1 MSHRYPVPSPCG
13 THHLKR
19 AGEAAYERRFEK
31 VMKFHAPGLAP
42 VHDRDLAWH
51 IHVDG
56 SDAYERRFKQTFGFY
71 EGLAAV
77 ESEDGWHHIT
87 ESGKDL
93 YATRYAWCGN
103 FQEGRCTVRDRDGSY
118 HHITSAG
125 QEAYPTRWRY
135 AGDFR
140 DGVAV
145 VQREDG
151 RSTHMDADGRLLHGH
166 WFLDLDVF
174 HKGFARARD
183 DDGWMHVDMKGVPI
197 YERRFLMVEP
207 FYNRC
212 ARVEQHDGAL
222 VLIDECGEAL
232 QLLRPPRRS
241 EFAGLSAD
249 MVGYWK
255 THAISTAVQLGVADA
270 LPGATTTVAD
280 LCSLKENGAY
290 RLLRAM
296 GELGLVE
303 KKNEVWRLTSR
314 GEFLRKDHP
323 LTLSDAATEYAG
335 RLHDPWLH
343 LPDALRRDSDWCP
356 PKVFED
362 VAASDVASCA
372 GHHRML
378 RSYARHDYPSVCRV
392 LGLKGTERIIDAGGG
407 LGVLARFIREL
418 HPQVQVTV
426 LERPE
431 VVALGKQTHADV
443 SWHAASLFES
453 WGLSADAV
461 LLSRILHDWG
471 DAEALQ
477 ILKRAREV
485 LGEGGRVFLVEMLM
499 SEHGFSG
506 ALCDLHLLAVTG
518 GKERTV
524 GEYQALLSQ
533 AGFHLD
539 EVRNLPALPSVLIA
553 RSL

>member
-13 THHLKR
+13 THHLKP
-19 AGEAAYERRFEK
+19 AGEAAYERRFER

-42 VHDRDLAWH
+42 VRNRDLAWH

-56 SDAYERRFKQTFGFY
+56 SDAYDRRFRQTFGFY
-71 EGLAAV
+71 EGFAAV

-232 QLLRPPRRS
+232 QMLRPPRRS
-241 EFAGLSAD
+241 EFAALSAD

-362 VAASDVASCA
+362 IAASDVASCA

-407 LGVLARFIREL
+407 LGVLARFIRGL

-431 VVALGKQTHADV
+431 VVALGKQTHTDV

-477 ILKRAREV
+477 ILKRAREA

-499 SEHGFSG
+499 PEHGFSG

-533 AGFHLD
+533 AGFHLE